1 MTVAY
6 VDASAIVKLIVAEA
20 ESEALVSSLAG
31 YDAHVTSVIAQ
42 VEVPRAVRRTGLDPD
57 LVVTND
63 VLSRFAT
70 VLLDRSVIDMAR
82 DIDPARIRT
91 LDAIHLA
98 SAISLGIEDLVF
110 VAYDERCLEGAG
122 HAGLASLHPAD
133 PRPHSRHIVP
143 RFPLKANSTGSLW
156 LRHQRRGP
164 ANGRCS
170 WRQIRG
176 QPSIRHEGPPR
187 IYSRPRSS
195 DFFASNSS
203 GESTPA
209 SLSSASFLI

>member
-20 ESEALVSSLAG
+20 ESEALVLSLGG
-31 YDAHVTSVIAQ
+31 YDAYVTSVIAQ
-42 VEVPRAVRRTGLDPD
+42 VEVPRVVRRTGLDPD

-70 VLLDRSVIDMAR
+70 VVLDRSVIDIAR

-122 HAGLASLHPAD
+122 HAGLATSS
-133 PRPHSRHIVP
+133 PRSIDGLREDCRPSVDGGAEGSVP
-143 RFPLKANSTGSLW
+143 GLAQLEVHGVDLGNRP
-156 LRHQRRGP
+156 
-164 ANGRCS
+164 
-170 WRQIRG
+170 
-176 QPSIRHEGPPR
+176 
-187 IYSRPRSS
+187 SRPVSSRSS
-195 DFFASNSS
+195 R
-203 GESTPA
+203 
-209 SLSSASFLI
+209 